1 MGRLWGVRAK
11 TSVRWVGLI
20 LFVSLFGV
28 GANFFGTQFLT
39 GFSQASGPSL
49 PELHPISLVLE
60 PPSPIDKGVPIIAR
74 AKIVNSGGSPAA
86 RFTVEFFY
94 RLKSD
99 AARSWLPFPDGKGVV
114 VLAQGLRPQDQAVT
128 VEGRLETL
136 KPEIAPGSYEIR
148 VLVDAGNQIP
158 EQDETNNELIVSLQI
173 RPSRLGRPDLQPTAL
188 VFTPPSPVALN
199 ELRRQEIT
207 VSATVRNVGTA
218 DAGATKVQYLFCK
231 LPHPRSACRPDQLSE
246 FARADLPELKVGQE
260 QTVQGILRTTDLTPG
275 SYFVQVRVDPPSPEQ
290 PNGALEEQDESNNTL
305 ATLLTIKGPELY
317 AESVLLT
324 PALIRSGDDI
334 TVEVKIA
341 NAGEASANDVVVA
354 FVLNGRPLASTVIKE
369 LPAGTPD
376 QPARQS
382 AQAVLKTG
390 ALALRPGVYE
400 LRVVVDPDDQI
411 LELDESNNTLITT
424 ITIQPAL
431 PKLPELTPKSLRLTP
446 PSPLEQGIGTVTAE
460 ILNNGAEIAENFDVE
475 FSVRELGRLRWNAL
489 SCTVNCSKNRL
500 NPNGELISQAQL
512 PPLIP
517 GSYEIRVVV
526 DPKNSVEELDETNNE
541 MVIAFRIITPRK
553 PDLAILSLSFDP
565 ATLAV
570 QPGQAVRMLIGIEN
584 IGDAPAPAFSGQCT
598 QRRVEELSSTVF
610 QRFEAS
616 SLAPGERITRE
627 CRLETTGLRPGFY
640 ELSVQLDPENRIDEQ
655 NKANNSATSGAGV
668 PGEPGQVGQ
677 ALFILGPDLVPDR
690 ATLEARRPKTT
701 APLPPSPPPARIT
714 QGESLDTRVI
724 VRNRGA
730 LAAGG
735 FDVAFCLRAV
745 ATQPSCTEAGTRSR
759 ATGLGLQDEFVA
771 QTTLITEGIA
781 PGLYEIGVIVD
792 PVEGGRPFGRVEEI
806 NERNNLIGGVGNL
819 AGLFVEIL
827 GKPDLRFR
835 RPLVLDP
842 PGTIFVGTPVLRVFA
857 DVENAGAGA
866 TTRPFNVEFAF
877 RKIDDP
883 AQPDPPFT
891 VFGTASITDLEV
903 GPEKSKQVKADLDL
917 KNLAPGFYEIRV
929 ILDRED
935 VIPETDKLNNRETA
949 RVLIGVGDRADL
961 AVLELT
967 AAQLSAQLLQA
978 TAEIANLGIHATG
991 EFNVV
996 FYYRRVSDRLEI
1008 PFSTQAVSNLNP
1020 SARLKLTANLNLIG
1034 LSPGVYEITVVIDPE
1049 RRVRETDK
1057 TNNQKTITVNIGVGG
1072 PIDLAAVSL
1081 TPNQTSVVR
1090 GQPIRFSAV
1099 IANLGTAAAGPF
1111 RVTLAYRAL
1120 WGTGGETIFSNQ
1132 LIPGLAANQRLT
1144 LTADLNTISLVP
1156 GIYEIVLTVD
1166 PDNQISES
1174 NEENNRI
1181 IVTVNVN

>member
-11 TSVRWVGLI
+11 RSVRWISLI
-20 LFVSLFGV
+20 FSVFLFGV
-28 GANFFGTQFLT
+28 GMIGGPLWT

-49 PELHPISLVLE
+49 PELHPISLVLA
-60 PPSPIDKGVPIIAR
+60 PPSPVDKGVLVIAR

-94 RLKSD
+94 RLKND
-99 AARSWLPFPDGKGVV
+99 PTRSWLPFPDGKGVV
-114 VLAQGLRPQDQAVT
+114 VFAQGLRPQDQAVT
-128 VEGRLETL
+128 VEGTL
-136 KPEIAPGSYEIR
+136 DTTKTEIVPGSYEIR
-148 VLVDAGNQIP
+148 VLVDSGNQIP

-173 RPSRLGRPDLQPTAL
+173 RPSRLGRPDLQPIAL
-188 VFTPPSPVALN
+188 AFTPPSPIALG

-218 DAGATKVQYLFCK
+218 DAGATKIQYLFCK
-231 LPHPRSACRPDQLSE
+231 LPHPRGACRPDQLSE
-246 FARADLPELKVGQE
+246 FARVDLPELRVGQE
-260 QTVQGILRTTDLTPG
+260 QTTQAVLKATDLTPG
-275 SYFVQVRVDPPSPEQ
+275 AYFVQVRVDPPSPEQ
-290 PNGALEEQDESNNTL
+290 PNGAIEEQDESNNTL

-317 AESVLLT
+317 AESILLA

-334 TVEVKIA
+334 TVDVKVA
-341 NAGEASANDVVVA
+341 NAGEAPATDVVVA
-354 FVLNGRPLASTVIKE
+354 FLLNGRALASAAIKE

-382 AQAVLKTG
+382 AQTVLKTG

-411 LELDESNNTLITT
+411 IELDESNNTLITAL
-424 ITIQPAL
+424 TIQPAL

-446 PSPLEQGIGTVTAE
+446 PSPLEQGTGTVTAE

-475 FSVRELGRLRWNAL
+475 FSVRELGRLRWNPL
-489 SCTVNCSKNRL
+489 VCTVNCSKNRL
-500 NPNGELISQAQL
+500 NPNGELVSQAQL
-512 PPLIP
+512 PNLIP
-517 GSYEIRVVV
+517 GSYEIRIVV
-526 DPKNSVEELDETNNE
+526 DPQNSVEELDETNNE

-553 PDLAILSLSFDP
+553 PDLTVIRLSFDP
-565 ATLAV
+565 VTLAV
-570 QPGQAVRMLIGIEN
+570 QPGQPVRLHITIEN
-584 IGDAPAPAFSGQCT
+584 IGDAPAPASSGQCS
-598 QRRVEELSSTVF
+598 QRRVEEPNPNIF
-610 QRFEAS
+610 QRFDVPP
-616 SLAPGERITRE
+616 LAPGERATRE

-640 ELSVQLDPENRIDEQ
+640 ELSVVLDPENRIDEQ

-677 ALFILGPDLVPDR
+677 ALLILGPDLVPDR

-714 QGESLDTRVI
+714 QGETLETKVT

-745 ATQPSCTEAGTRSR
+745 ATQSSCTEAGTRSK
-759 ATGLGLQDEFVA
+759 ATGLGLQDEFPA
-771 QTTLITEGIA
+771 QTTLITEGLA
-781 PGLYEIGVIVD
+781 PGFYEIGVIVD
-792 PVEGGRPFGRVEEI
+792 PAEEGRPFGRVEEI

-842 PGTIFVGTPVLRVFA
+842 PGTIFIGTPVLRVFA

-866 TTRPFNVEFAF
+866 TTRPFTVEFAF

-883 AQPDPPFT
+883 AQPDQPFT
-891 VFGTASITDLEV
+891 VFGTVSITDLEV

-935 VIPETDKLNNRETA
+935 LIPETDKLNNRETA
-949 RVLIGVGDRADL
+949 RVLIGVG
-961 AVLELT
+961 
-967 AAQLSAQLLQA
+967 
-978 TAEIANLGIHATG
+978 
-991 EFNVV
+991 
-996 FYYRRVSDRLEI
+996 
-1008 PFSTQAVSNLNP
+1008 
-1020 SARLKLTANLNLIG
+1020 
-1034 LSPGVYEITVVIDPE
+1034 
-1049 RRVRETDK
+1049 
-1057 TNNQKTITVNIGVGG
+1057 G
-1072 PIDLAAVSL
+1072 PVDLAAVSL

-1099 IANLGTAAAGPF
+1099 IANLGTASAGPF

-1120 WGTGGETIFSNQ
+1120 WGTGGETPFSNQ
-1132 LIPGLAANQRLT
+1132 LIPGLAANQRIT
-1144 LTADLNTISLVP
+1144 LTADLNTISLTP
-1156 GIYEIVLTVD
+1156 GIYEIILTVD

-1174 NEENNRI
+1174 NEENNRMVI
-1181 IVTVNVN
+1181 TINVN